1 MSNAAYYLPADSH
14 EGADWK
20 VLESTPATGSG
31 WGPNLQH
38 GGPPSALLT
47 HEMEKIAPEGGRFG
61 RVVVDIVGAIPI
73 EPLHARA
80 WIERP
85 GKRVRILAAELYVSG
100 RVVARATAW
109 HMRTAELAEGASA
122 MPPVL
127 TPPDACPVRNDIPF
141 GGGFLESVEIRGT
154 SGEPMWMRSHTA
166 LIAGESFSPTAYAML
181 IADTAN
187 GVGSPLGF
195 DEWRFM
201 NTDLAVHFVRRPAG
215 EWIGVDG
222 RGWIGP
228 DGLGVTRGTL
238 HDTQGPFAFTQQAL
252 LVEKT

>member
-1 MSNAAYYLPADSH
+1 MAQHAYYLPDTGR
-14 EGADWK
+14 EGEDWD
-20 VLESTPATGSG
+20 VLESTAATGSG

-47 HEMEKIAPEGGRFG
+47 REMEKIAPEGGRFG

-80 WIERP
+80 WVERP
-85 GKRVRILAAELYVSG
+85 GKRVRILAAELYASG

-109 HMRTAELAEGASA
+109 HMRTADLADGATA
-122 MPPVL
+122 MPPEL
-127 TPPDACPVRNDIPF
+127 KSPDECPVRDDIPF
-141 GGGFLESVEIRGT
+141 GGGFLESVEVRVT
-154 SGEPMWMRSHTA
+154 KGEPMWMRSKNV
-166 LIAGESFSPTAYAML
+166 LVAGEEFSPTAYAML

-187 GVGSPLGF
+187 GVGSPLDF
-195 DEWRFM
+195 SQWTFM
-201 NTDLAVHFVRRPAG
+201 NTDLAVHFVRIPEG

-238 HDTQGPFAFTQQAL
+238 HDEHGPFAFTQQAL
-252 LVEKT
+252 LVERS